1 MTHKSTTYEN
11 GCYGSVVGKHKIQP
25 FSLVANIDTK
35 AQKNTG
41 ALEILVVYPS

>member
-1 MTHKSTTYEN
+1 MAAMEALLGNTSPA
-11 GCYGSVVGKHKIQP
+11 P

-41 ALEILVVYPS
+41 ALEIPGGLSFLTQKLLYVW